1 MKNLGRATPAYLL
14 RSHIQAENELMWE
27 KLTLLLT
34 LIISNWVTVLK
45 QKPYEA
51 LLINHIIILAPTL
64 P

>member
-1 MKNLGRATPAYLL
+1 MKNLSRATPAYLL
-14 RSHIQAENELMWE
+14 RSHIQAENKLKWE

-34 LIISNWVTVLK
+34 PVTSNWVAVLK

-51 LLINHIIILAPTL
+51 LLINQIIILAPAL